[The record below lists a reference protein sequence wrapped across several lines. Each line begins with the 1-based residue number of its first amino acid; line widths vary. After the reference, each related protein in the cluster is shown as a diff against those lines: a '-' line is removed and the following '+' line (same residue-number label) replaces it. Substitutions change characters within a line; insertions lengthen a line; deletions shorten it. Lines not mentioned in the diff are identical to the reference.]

1 MFCLPWRAHTM
12 RERTTPMRHLAI
24 ATAKEFLETV
34 CKTILSERGIQYDKA
49 GDLPK
54 LVKLKELQ
62 LMPDDLP
69 AAAQGTESV
78 RVLLQN
84 LAAIGQLPKC
94 RRFRSGKSLPNP
106 QTSTKLNR
114 ATPTRSIESS
124 YFLQISTDFKKR
136 KNLVRDQEVG
146 GSNPLAPTILFNVIE
161 PCRSVDS
168 PYGPCG
174 SLVLF
179 SVLPDGAK
187 SLHLEGDLP

>member
-1 MFCLPWRAHTM
+1 
-12 RERTTPMRHLAI
+12 MRHLAI

-136 KNLVRDQEVG
+136 
-146 GSNPLAPTILFNVIE
+146 
-161 PCRSVDS
+161 
-168 PYGPCG
+168 
-174 SLVLF
+174 
-179 SVLPDGAK
+179 
-187 SLHLEGDLP
+187 